1 MAILLSLLAIVFL
14 LVLQRVCQSRQL
26 TPPPLRL
33 PLIAAVAIPIL
44 TWVLASIEPRDLGW
58 LAQSVRT
65 SITLLWVYGGIRV
78 ISWVV
83 MLLPSELGVWKP
95 IPKIL
100 RDLLSL
106 AIATAITLVVIHRDF
121 QVNLVGLAATSAVI
135 TAVIGLAAQETL
147 KNLFAGISLQVDS
160 PFEEGDWVDLGFTR
174 GIATSLRLM
183 STRIRTI
190 EGYLTVIP
198 NSRIAVEG
206 LRRVKA
212 AEPVSQSFEIGL
224 DYSLPPRQA
233 IELLTRTVTNNK
245 KVLKAPSTKVWLSN
259 FGDSAI
265 IYRVLTW
272 QASAKEQSQLRSDLM
287 EQIWYALQRIDQSIP
302 FPIRDVRTEPSPAKL
317 PSRTFSDDSL
327 QRLLAQ
333 TELFRHFTS
342 DQLLQLARQA
352 CCHSYG
358 LGETVVLQGEHGTS
372 LYIVVSGSLDVVRR
386 TSQEGLVHISTL
398 KHSDVFGE
406 MGLCTGEPRS
416 ANVICNEECVLLE
429 IERIHLI
436 PLMEESPQILETM
449 GTLMAQRR
457 QRLHATNQER
467 AETRRQALISRMQR
481 LFIRSGET

>member
-58 LAQSVRT
+58 LTQSVRT

-83 MLLPSELGVWKP
+83 MLLPSELGAWKP

-135 TAVIGLAAQETL
+135 TAVIGLAAKETL

-160 PFEEGDWVDLGFTR
+160 PFEEGDWVDLGFTG

-233 IELLTRTVTNNK
+233 IELLTRNVTNNK

-265 IYRVLTW
+265 IYRVLT
-272 QASAKEQSQLRSDLM
+272 
-287 EQIWYALQRIDQSIP
+287 
-302 FPIRDVRTEPSPAKL
+302 
-317 PSRTFSDDSL
+317 
-327 QRLLAQ
+327 
-333 TELFRHFTS
+333 
-342 DQLLQLARQA
+342 
-352 CCHSYG
+352 
-358 LGETVVLQGEHGTS
+358 
-372 LYIVVSGSLDVVRR
+372 
-386 TSQEGLVHISTL
+386 
-398 KHSDVFGE
+398 
-406 MGLCTGEPRS
+406 
-416 ANVICNEECVLLE
+416 
-429 IERIHLI
+429 
-436 PLMEESPQILETM
+436 
-449 GTLMAQRR
+449 
-457 QRLHATNQER
+457 
-467 AETRRQALISRMQR
+467 
-481 LFIRSGET
+481 

>member
-14 LVLQRVCQSRQL
+14 LVLQRVCESRQL

-44 TWVLASIEPRDLGW
+44 TLVLASVAPRGLG
-58 LAQSVRT
+58 LLTQSLRT

-78 ISWVV
+78 LSWVV
-83 MLLPSELGVWKP
+83 MLLPSELGFWKP

-106 AIATAITLVVIHRDF
+106 AIATVITLMVIHRDF

-160 PFEEGDWVDLGFTR
+160 PFAEGDWVDLGFTR
-174 GIATSLRLM
+174 GVATSLRLM

-190 EGYLTVIP
+190 EGFLTVIP
-198 NSRIAVEG
+198 NSRIAIEG

-212 AEPVSQSFEIGL
+212 SEPLSQRFEIGL

-233 IELLTRTVTNNK
+233 IELLKRTVTNNK
-245 KVLKAPSTKVWLSN
+245 KVMKEPAPKVWLSH

-265 IYRVLTW
+265 IYEVLIW
-272 QASAKEQSQLRSDLM
+272 QISAQEQRQLRSDLM
-287 EQIWYALQRIDQSIP
+287 EQIWYSLQRIDQSIP
-302 FPIRDVRTEPSPAKL
+302 FPIRDIRTKPSPAKL
-317 PSRTFSDDSL
+317 PSHTFSDDSL
-327 QRLLAQ
+327 QKLLAQ
-333 TELFRHFTS
+333 TELFSHFTS
-342 DQLLQLARQA
+342 NQGLQLAKQA

-358 LGETVVLQGEHGTS
+358 HGETVILQGELGTS

-386 TSQEGLVHISTL
+386 TSQEGLVQISTL
-398 KHSDVFGE
+398 KRSDVFGE

-416 ANVICNEECVLLE
+416 ASVICKEECVLLE
-429 IERIHLI
+429 IQRRHLI

-457 QRLHATNQER
+457 QRLRTLNQER

-481 LFIRSGET
+481 LFTRSGET

>member
-14 LVLQRVCQSRQL
+14 LVLQRVCESRQL

-44 TWVLASIEPRDLGW
+44 TLVLASVAPRDLGW
-58 LAQSVRT
+58 LTQSLRT

-78 ISWVV
+78 LSWVV
-83 MLLPSELGVWKP
+83 MLLPSELGFWKP

-106 AIATAITLVVIHRDF
+106 AIATAITLMVIHRDF

-160 PFEEGDWVDLGFTR
+160 PFAEGDWVDLGFTR
-174 GIATSLRLM
+174 GVATSLRLM

-190 EGYLTVIP
+190 EGFLTVIP
-198 NSRIAVEG
+198 NSRIAIEG

-212 AEPVSQSFEIGL
+212 SEPLSQRFEIGL

-233 IELLTRTVTNNK
+233 IELLKRTVTNNK
-245 KVLKAPSTKVWLSN
+245 NVMKEPAPKVWLSH

-265 IYRVLTW
+265 IYEVLIW
-272 QASAKEQSQLRSDLM
+272 QISAQEQRQLRSDLM

-302 FPIRDVRTEPSPAKL
+302 FPIRDIRTKPSPAKL
-317 PSRTFSDDSL
+317 PSHTFGDDSL
-327 QRLLAQ
+327 QKLLAQ
-333 TELFRHFTS
+333 TELFSHFTS
-342 DQLLQLARQA
+342 DQRLQLAKQA
-352 CCHSYG
+352 SCHSYG
-358 LGETVVLQGEHGTS
+358 HGETVILQGELGTS

-386 TSQEGLVHISTL
+386 TSQEGLVQISTL
-398 KHSDVFGE
+398 KRSDVFGE

-416 ANVICNEECVLLE
+416 ASVICKEECVLLE
-429 IERIHLI
+429 IQRRHLI

-457 QRLHATNQER
+457 QRLRTLNQER

-481 LFIRSGET
+481 LFTRSGET

>member
-1 MAILLSLLAIVFL
+1 MTILLSPLAIVLL
-14 LVLQRVCQSRQL
+14 LVLHRVCISRRV

-44 TWVLASIEPRDLGW
+44 TLVLATTEPRDLGW
-58 LAQSVRT
+58 LTQSVRT
-65 SITLLWVYGGIRV
+65 SIALLWVYGGIRLV
-78 ISWVV
+78 SWTV
-83 MLLPSELGVWKP
+83 MLLPSELGFWKP

-160 PFEEGDWVDLGFTR
+160 PFEEGDWVDFGFTR
-174 GIATSLRLM
+174 GVATSLRLM

-198 NSRIAVEG
+198 NSRIAIEG

-212 AEPVSQSFEIGL
+212 TEPVSQSFEIGL

-233 IELLTRTVTNNK
+233 IELLKRTLANNY
-245 KVLKAPSTKVWLSN
+245 KVLKEPAPKVWLSN
-259 FGDSAI
+259 FGDSAVV
-265 IYRVLTW
+265 YRVLTW
-272 QASAKEQSQLRSDLM
+272 QTSAKEQNQLRSDLM
-287 EQIWYALQRIDQSIP
+287 EQIWYSLQRIDQSIP
-302 FPIRDVRTEPSPAKL
+302 FPIRDIRTQPSPAKL
-317 PSRTFSDDSL
+317 PSHNFNYESL

-333 TELFRHFTS
+333 TEIFSHFTS
-342 DQLLQLARQA
+342 DQHLQLAQEA

-358 LGETVVLQGEHGTS
+358 VGETVVLQGELGTS
-372 LYIVVSGSLDVVRR
+372 LYVVVSGSLEVVRS
-386 TSQEGLVHISTL
+386 TAQEGLVPISTL
-398 KHSDVFGE
+398 KQSDVFGE
-406 MGLCTGEPRS
+406 MGLCTGEPRTAS
-416 ANVICNEECVLLE
+416 VICKEECVLLE
-429 IERIHLI
+429 IQRKHLI
-436 PLMEESPQILETM
+436 PLMEESPQILETI

-457 QRLHATNQER
+457 QRLHAMNQER

-481 LFIRSGET
+481 LFTRSGET

>member
-1 MAILLSLLAIVFL
+1 MAILLSLLAIIFL
-14 LVLQRVCQSRQL
+14 LVLQRICQSRQL

-44 TWVLASIEPRDLGW
+44 TLVLASIEPSDLDW
-58 LAQSVRT
+58 LTQSVRT
-65 SITLLWVYGGIRV
+65 SITLLWVCSGIRM
-78 ISWVV
+78 ISWAV
-83 MLLPSELGVWKP
+83 MLMPSELGVWKP

-160 PFEEGDWVDLGFTR
+160 PFEEGDWIDIGFTR

-190 EGYLTVIP
+190 EGYSTVIP

-212 AEPVSQSFEIGL
+212 SEPVGQSFEIGL

-233 IELLTRTVTNNK
+233 IELLKRTLNNNK
-245 KVLKAPSTKVWLSN
+245 EVLKDPTPKVWLSE
-259 FGDSAI
+259 FSDSAI
-265 IYRVLTW
+265 VYRIITW
-272 QASAKEQSQLRSDLM
+272 QTSAGERSQLRSDLM

-302 FPIRDVRTEPSPAKL
+302 FPIRDIRTKPSLAKL
-317 PSRTFSDDSL
+317 PSRTFNVDSV

-333 TELFRHFTS
+333 TEIFRHFTS
-342 DQLLQLARQA
+342 DQLCKLATQA
-352 CCHSYG
+352 SCHSYG
-358 LGETVVLQGEHGTS
+358 LGETVVLQGELGTN
-372 LYIVVSGSLDVVRR
+372 LYIVASGSLDVVRR

-429 IERIHLI
+429 IQRMHLI
-436 PLMEESPQILETM
+436 PLMEESPQILEMM

-457 QRLHATNQER
+457 QGLRAMNQER
-467 AETRRQALISRMQR
+467 AETRRQALINRMQR
-481 LFIRSGET
+481 LFSRSGEM

>member
-1 MAILLSLLAIVFL
+1 M
-14 LVLQRVCQSRQL
+14 
-26 TPPPLRL
+26 
-33 PLIAAVAIPIL
+33 VAIPIFTL
-44 TWVLASIEPRDLGW
+44 VLASVAPRDLGW
-58 LAQSVRT
+58 LTQSLRT

-78 ISWVV
+78 LSWVV
-83 MLLPSELGVWKP
+83 MLLPSELGFWKP

-106 AIATAITLVVIHRDF
+106 AIATAITLMVIHRDF

-160 PFEEGDWVDLGFTR
+160 PFAEGDWVDLGFTR
-174 GIATSLRLM
+174 GVATSLRLM

-190 EGYLTVIP
+190 EGFLTVIP
-198 NSRIAVEG
+198 NSRIAIEG

-212 AEPVSQSFEIGL
+212 SEPLSQRFEIGL

-233 IELLTRTVTNNK
+233 IELLKRTVTNNK
-245 KVLKAPSTKVWLSN
+245 NVMKEPAPKVWLSH

-265 IYRVLTW
+265 IYEVLIW
-272 QASAKEQSQLRSDLM
+272 QISAQEQRQLRSDLM

-302 FPIRDVRTEPSPAKL
+302 FPIRDIRTKPSPAKL
-317 PSRTFSDDSL
+317 PSHTFGDDSL
-327 QRLLAQ
+327 QKLLAQ
-333 TELFRHFTS
+333 TELFSHFTS
-342 DQLLQLARQA
+342 DQRLQLAKQA

-358 LGETVVLQGEHGTS
+358 HGETVVLQGELGTS

-386 TSQEGLVHISTL
+386 TSQEGLVQISTL
-398 KHSDVFGE
+398 KRSDVFGE

-416 ANVICNEECVLLE
+416 ASVICKEECVLLE
-429 IERIHLI
+429 IQRRHLI

-457 QRLHATNQER
+457 QRLRTLNQER

-481 LFIRSGET
+481 LFTRSGET

>member
-1 MAILLSLLAIVFL
+1 M
-14 LVLQRVCQSRQL
+14 
-26 TPPPLRL
+26 
-33 PLIAAVAIPIL
+33 
-44 TWVLASIEPRDLGW
+44 
-58 LAQSVRT
+58 
-65 SITLLWVYGGIRV
+65 
-78 ISWVV
+78 
-83 MLLPSELGVWKP
+83 
-95 IPKIL
+95 
-100 RDLLSL
+100 
-106 AIATAITLVVIHRDF
+106 
-121 QVNLVGLAATSAVI
+121 
-135 TAVIGLAAQETL
+135 
-147 KNLFAGISLQVDS
+147 
-160 PFEEGDWVDLGFTR
+160 
-174 GIATSLRLM
+174 
-183 STRIRTI
+183 
-190 EGYLTVIP
+190 
-198 NSRIAVEG
+198 
-206 LRRVKA
+206 
-212 AEPVSQSFEIGL
+212 
-224 DYSLPPRQA
+224 
-233 IELLTRTVTNNK
+233 TNNK
-245 KVLKAPSTKVWLSN
+245 KVLKAPTPKVWLSN

-317 PSRTFSDDSL
+317 PSRNFSDDSL

-333 TELFRHFTS
+333 TELFSHFTS

-429 IERIHLI
+429 IQRMHLI